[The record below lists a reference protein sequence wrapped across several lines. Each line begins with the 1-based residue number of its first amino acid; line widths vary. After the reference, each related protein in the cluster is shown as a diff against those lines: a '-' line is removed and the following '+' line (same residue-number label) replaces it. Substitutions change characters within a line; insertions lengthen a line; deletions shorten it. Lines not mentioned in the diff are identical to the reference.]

1 MLRVGGSV
9 PDARSSSADNGTG
22 TAGGTGRVNA
32 TDEHDGVED
41 APSSVSSAGANAD
54 AEMVPQ
60 FPRPA
65 DPGKGTEASAAYR
78 QVNSQSTLPLCTAAR
93 APQIATFAKGA
104 GMAAS
109 AQPTEGSTATNSTS
123 GSSAA
128 GNATGTVRGARS
140 EKRDSAAKGTR
151 AEQQVASAENGVL
164 AMPVNLPV
172 NVAAVAQA
180 PVLPKAEQAT
190 PKTGITDPVGSA
202 ASERTGN
209 SPAAEPQGTEAGS
222 GGSFSKGTEAAR
234 TGVTAQTG
242 SRNPVSTTK
251 NELQDNETSEVAAP
265 LWSESEESSTEPQP
279 ASLTAAGILSE
290 EPQGH
295 GPGQRSA
302 EKGSSL
308 VAKVGTTAA
317 QNPPYQDIGGIHSAA
332 ARAAN
337 ADAGVDKAHMD
348 GGGQSTQE
356 NLARTV
362 HGAAAV
368 EASASTS
375 NPVVAQ
381 PSGAAADA
389 SAWVRNPVGA
399 HEAMSAASSVAA
411 GATGTQDITARE
423 AIASLDAAP
432 AVGTPSW
439 LHAASR
445 QAEAGFQDPA
455 LGWVGV
461 RADLNGGIVHATVV
475 TSSSEA
481 AQALSGHLPGL
492 SSYLTEQ
499 QTPVATLTVTTSGG
513 SGLEAGVD
521 QSMQQSAGQNAE
533 QGAAAGSQQDASA
546 PASALPL
553 SPAIQSSGFDMAVH
567 VGEGRG
573 KYISV
578 MA

>member
-1 MLRVGGSV
+1 MLRVAGSV
-9 PDARSSSADNGTG
+9 PDASSSSADNGTG
-22 TAGGTGRVNA
+22 TSGGAGRVNA
-32 TDEHDGVED
+32 ADKRDGVED
-41 APSSVSSAGANAD
+41 APSSISGAGANAD
-54 AEMVPQ
+54 AEVVPQ

-65 DPGKGTEASAAYR
+65 DLDKGSVASAAYR
-78 QVNSQSTLPLCTAAR
+78 QANSQSTLPLCTAAR
-93 APQIATFAKGA
+93 APQIAILAKGA

-109 AQPTEGSTATNSTS
+109 AQPAEGSTATNSTN
-123 GSSAA
+123 GSS
-128 GNATGTVRGARS
+128 TVRGARS
-140 EKRDSAAKGTR
+140 EKRDSTAKGTR

-164 AMPVNLPV
+164 AMPVNLPG
-172 NVAAVAQA
+172 NPAAAAQA
-180 PVLPKAEQAT
+180 PVLPKEEQAT
-190 PKTGITDPVGSA
+190 PKTGIADPVGSA
-202 ASERTGN
+202 ASEWAEN

-222 GGSFSKGTEAAR
+222 VGAFSRGTEAAR
-234 TGVTAQTG
+234 TGVTAPTG
-242 SRNPVSTTK
+242 SRNPVSTPK
-251 NELQDNETSEVAAP
+251 NELQDNETNGVTAP

-279 ASLTAAGILSE
+279 ASLTAAGIMSE

-295 GPGQRSA
+295 GSGQRSV
-302 EKGSSL
+302 EKGSSV
-308 VAKVGTTAA
+308 VAKVATPGA
-317 QNPPYQDIGGIHSAA
+317 QDPAYRDIGGTHSAA
-332 ARAAN
+332 VRAAN
-337 ADAGVDKAHMD
+337 ADAGVDKARMD

-356 NLARTV
+356 NLARPV
-362 HGAAAV
+362 HGTAAGEAV
-368 EASASTS
+368 WSTS
-375 NPVVAQ
+375 HPVVAQ

-399 HEAMSAASSVAA
+399 HEALSAASSVAA

-533 QGAAAGSQQDASA
+533 QGAAAGSQQDSSA

>member
-1 MLRVGGSV
+1 MLRAWGSV
-9 PDARSSSADNGTG
+9 PGARSSSADNGTD
-22 TAGGTGRVNA
+22 TAGGIVRVNA
-32 TDEHDGVED
+32 TDELDGAEA
-41 APSSVSSAGANAD
+41 APSSISGADANAD
-54 AEMVPQ
+54 AETVPQ

-65 DPGKGTEASAAYR
+65 DTGKGSVAGATQR
-78 QVNSQSTLPLCTAAR
+78 QANSQSTLSLCTAAR
-93 APQIATFAKGA
+93 APQIPILAKGA
-104 GMAAS
+104 GRAAS
-109 AQPTEGSTATNSTS
+109 AQPTESSAATNTANSTS
-123 GSSAA
+123 KA
-128 GNATGTVRGARS
+128 GNATGTARGARS
-140 EKRDSAAKGTR
+140 EKRESAAKGTR

-164 AMPVNLPV
+164 AMQVNLPG
-172 NVAAVAQA
+172 NPAAAAQA
-180 PVLPKAEQAT
+180 PVLPEEEQAT
-190 PKTGITDPVGSA
+190 PKTGIADPVGSV

-209 SPAAEPQGTEAGS
+209 SPATEPQGTEAGS
-222 GGSFSKGTEAAR
+222 GGAFSGGTETAP

-251 NELQDNETSEVAAP
+251 NELQDNETSGATAS
-265 LWSESEESSTEPQP
+265 LWSESEKSSTEPQP

-290 EPQGH
+290 ESLGR
-295 GPGQRSA
+295 GSGQRSA
-302 EKGSSL
+302 ERGSRA
-308 VAKVGTTAA
+308 VAEAYTPAA
-317 QNPPYQDIGGIHSAA
+317 ENREYQGIEQINSPAV
-332 ARAAN
+332 RITN
-337 ADAGVDKAHMD
+337 AGAGVDQSRLES
-348 GGGQSTQE
+348 GEQSTQQ

-368 EASASTS
+368 EASSSTS
-375 NPVVAQ
+375 HPVVAL
-381 PSGAAADA
+381 PSGAAADV

-399 HEAMSAASSVAA
+399 HEVLSAASSVAA

-481 AQALSGHLPGL
+481 AQALSGHLAGL

-499 QTPVATLTVTTSGG
+499 QTPVATLTITTSGG
-513 SGLEAGVD
+513 SGLEASTD
-521 QSMQQSAGQNAE
+521 QSMQQRAGQNAE
-533 QGAAAGSQQDASA
+533 QSAAAGSPQGASA

-553 SPAIQSSGFDMAVH
+553 SAAIQSSGFDMAVN
-567 VGEGRG
+567 VGDGRG
-573 KYISV
+573 TYISV

>member
-32 TDEHDGVED
+32 ADERDGVED
-41 APSSVSSAGANAD
+41 APSPISGAGANAD
-54 AEMVPQ
+54 AEAVPQ
-60 FPRPA
+60 FSRPA
-65 DPGKGTEASAAYR
+65 DPGKGPEASAAYR
-78 QVNSQSTLPLCTAAR
+78 QANSQSTLSLSNAAR
-93 APQIATFAKGA
+93 APQIAILAKGA
-104 GMAAS
+104 GRAAS
-109 AQPTEGSTATNSTS
+109 AQPTEGSTATNTANSTS
-123 GSSAA
+123 KA

-164 AMPVNLPV
+164 SMQVNLPG
-172 NVAAVAQA
+172 NPAAAAQA
-180 PVLPKAEQAT
+180 PVLPKEEQAA
-190 PKTGITDPVGSA
+190 PKTGIADPVGSA

-209 SPAAEPQGTEAGS
+209 STAAEPQGTEAGS
-222 GGSFSKGTEAAR
+222 GGAFSKGTEAAR

-242 SRNPVSTTK
+242 SRNPVSTTN

-290 EPQGH
+290 EPLGR
-295 GPGQRSA
+295 GLGQRSVERESRTEA
-302 EKGSSL
+302 E
-308 VAKVGTTAA
+308 AYTTAA
-317 QNPPYQDIGGIHSAA
+317 QNPAYRDIVGIHSAA
-332 ARAAN
+332 VRAAN

-356 NLARTV
+356 NLARTA

-368 EASASTS
+368 EASSTTS
-375 NPVVAQ
+375 HPVVAQ

-389 SAWVRNPVGA
+389 SAWARNPVGA
-399 HEAMSAASSVAA
+399 HEVLSAASPVAA

-432 AVGTPSW
+432 AVGTPGW

-499 QTPVATLTVTTSGG
+499 QMPVATLTVTTSGG

-521 QSMQQSAGQNAE
+521 QNMQQSAGQNAE
-533 QGAAAGSQQDASA
+533 QDAAAGSQQGASA

-553 SPAIQSSGFDMAVH
+553 SAAIQSSGFDMAVH

>member
-1 MLRVGGSV
+1 M
-9 PDARSSSADNGTG
+9 
-22 TAGGTGRVNA
+22 
-32 TDEHDGVED
+32 
-41 APSSVSSAGANAD
+41 
-54 AEMVPQ
+54 Q
-60 FPRPA
+60 
-65 DPGKGTEASAAYR
+65 
-78 QVNSQSTLPLCTAAR
+78 
-93 APQIATFAKGA
+93 
-104 GMAAS
+104 
-109 AQPTEGSTATNSTS
+109 
-123 GSSAA
+123 
-128 GNATGTVRGARS
+128 
-140 EKRDSAAKGTR
+140 
-151 AEQQVASAENGVL
+151 
-164 AMPVNLPV
+164 VNLPG
-172 NVAAVAQA
+172 NPAAAVQA
-180 PVLPKAEQAT
+180 PVLPKEEQAA
-190 PKTGITDPVGSA
+190 PKTGIADPVGSA

-209 SPAAEPQGTEAGS
+209 AHAAEPQGTEAGS
-222 GGSFSKGTEAAR
+222 GEAFLRGTEAAP
-234 TGVTAQTG
+234 TGVTAQTS

-251 NELQDNETSEVAAP
+251 NELQDNETSEVTAP
-265 LWSESEESSTEPQP
+265 LWSESEKFSTEPQP
-279 ASLTAAGILSE
+279 VSLTAAGILSE
-290 EPQGH
+290 EPQGR
-295 GPGQRSA
+295 GLGQRSA
-302 EKGSSL
+302 EKGSSV
-308 VAKVGTTAA
+308 VAEVATPAA
-317 QNPPYQDIGGIHSAA
+317 QNPAYRDIGGIHSAA
-332 ARAAN
+332 VRAAN
-337 ADAGVDKAHMD
+337 ADAGVDKSRLES
-348 GGGQSTQE
+348 GEQPTQQ
-356 NLARTV
+356 NLAQPA
-362 HGAAAV
+362 HGVAAV
-368 EASASTS
+368 EAVSSTS
-375 NPVVAQ
+375 HPVVAP

-389 SAWVRNPVGA
+389 SAWVRNPVVA
-399 HEAMSAASSVAA
+399 HEVLSATSSVAA

-432 AVGTPSW
+432 AVGTPNW

-533 QGAAAGSQQDASA
+533 QGDAAGSQQDSSA